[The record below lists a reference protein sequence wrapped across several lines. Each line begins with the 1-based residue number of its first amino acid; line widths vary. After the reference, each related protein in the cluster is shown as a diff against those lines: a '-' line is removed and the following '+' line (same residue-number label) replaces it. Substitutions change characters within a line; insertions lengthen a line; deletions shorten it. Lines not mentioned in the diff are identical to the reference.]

1 MHGKYKTQSGCGVRV
16 GDERQRLHDWRNIP
30 ITLIVPMSLFPAK
43 LIVVDDVFAVGDGL
57 LLFTPT
63 VPFALAD
70 HVHLRTGDR
79 LELRRPDGTVLQ
91 TELFGLARTTP
102 GDGTVG
108 IGVKPFTKADVP
120 VGTEIWKVS

>member
-1 MHGKYKTQSGCGVRV
+1 
-16 GDERQRLHDWRNIP
+16 
-30 ITLIVPMSLFPAK
+30 MSMFPAK
-43 LIVVDDVFAVGDGL
+43 LIVVDDVFAVADGL

-70 HVHLRTGDR
+70 HVHLRAGDR

-91 TELFGLARTTP
+91 TTLYGVARHTP
-102 GDGTVG
+102 SDGTVG

-120 VGTEIWKVS
+120 IGTEIWKLG